1 MYRLSERFNAS
12 PARLLAILAEL
23 ERSGCRSAAYLTPAT
38 LAGLRRGGRSPTG
51 SPVVDEV
58 VREVGEADTGV
69 AVFQAGERVVTVVPP
84 FPLLADETRDEAFTG
99 PLAEL
104 LERERLIGVVL
115 LRLGRYAVG
124 VVRRDGLVASKTGS
138 RYVKRRH
145 RAGGSSQRRFERSRE
160 RLVRELFDAVC
171 VVVGD
176 LFRPYG
182 RRLEHVLL
190 GGERH
195 TLRDFTRR
203 CPLMADLSGRSLG
216 RILRVDRP
224 GQQALQWIP
233 GQVWESRVL
242 FFERA
247 NDDYCAV

>member
-1 MYRLSERFNAS
+1 MYRLSERLNAS
-12 PARLLAILAEL
+12 PARLLTLLAEL
-23 ERSGCRSAAYLTPAT
+23 EGSGCLSAAYLPPAT
-38 LAGLRRGGRSPTG
+38 LAGLDRGGRSPAG
-51 SPVVDEV
+51 SPAIDQVVL
-58 VREVGEADTGV
+58 EVGKTDTGV
-69 AVFQAGERVVTVVPP
+69 AVFRSSERVMAVVPP
-84 FPLLADETRDEAFTG
+84 FPFLEDEVRDGAVAD
-99 PLAEL
+99 PLVKL
-104 LERERLIGVVL
+104 LERDRLAGVVL

-124 VVRRDGLVASKTGS
+124 VMRRDRLVESKTGS

-171 VVVGD
+171 AVTTD
-176 LFRPYG
+176 LFHPYG

-195 TLRDFTRR
+195 TLNDFVRR
-203 CPLMADLSGRSLG
+203 CSTMADLGNRRLN

-224 GQQALQWIP
+224 GLRALRRIP

-242 FFERA
+242 FFER
-247 NDDYCAV
+247 DDGSDY

>member
-1 MYRLSERFNAS
+1 MYRLSGRFNAS
-12 PARLLAILAEL
+12 PARLLTILAEL
-23 ERSGCRSAAYLTPAT
+23 ESSGCRSAAYLTPAT

-51 SPVVDEV
+51 SPVADEV

-69 AVFQAGERVVTVVPP
+69 AIFQAGERVVAVVPP
-84 FPLLADETRDEAFTG
+84 FPFPADETRDEAFTD
-99 PLAEL
+99 PLVKL
-104 LERERLIGVVL
+104 LERDRLIGVVL

-124 VVRRDGLVASKTGS
+124 VVRRDGLVESKTGS

-160 RLVRELFDAVC
+160 RLMRELFDAVC
-171 VVVGD
+171 AVIGD

-182 RRLEHVLL
+182 RRLEHMLL

-195 TLRDFTRR
+195 TLNDFVRR
-203 CPLMADLSGRSLG
+203 CSTVADLRDRGLR

-224 GQQALQWIP
+224 GLQALRRIP
-233 GQVWESRVL
+233 NQVWESRVL

-247 NDDYCAV
+247 DGADC